1 MYRRTRSFSLLLVLL
16 LLLTFIPGD
25 HHHHHHHHHLPPDMR
40 VMQLGHGRNNQL
52 LNLGVGILARQLVG
66 AQGPALG
73 VPPSGGH
80 GRGRRRHAQPGV
92 GAAGADKDHLPLA
105 RGQQVADDEVV
116 LVAVERV
123 ARLADEDGRV
133 RLELVRDDHAL
144 GRPAVDEVLEELGHG
159 VEVDDEALGAGDARR
174 GVKVVKLLVHVG
186 GDNDSVGGLDLVL
199 GHALRRHEKVRHGG
213 GQVQQAPGPQ
223 GPHEARQGAQLVQVV
238 ADGDEGDHEQH
249 VGVAGA
255 AVLGQHVAHLGGVV
269 AGAPL
274 DLARRPGA
282 QEVEEAVLGVGE
294 VARVGEQA
302 ELAVQEDDGVAG
314 LEEVLGRGGP
324 AGARREVVDEADRL
338 LLEGHRRAARRDEHH
353 AAGGEGVRVDEGGGE
368 ARVFLEGARRRV
380 GGEVDVLVGGRGGR
394 RRRRG
399 HCGGRGWGRR

>member
-1 MYRRTRSFSLLLVLL
+1 
-16 LLLTFIPGD
+16 
-25 HHHHHHHHHLPPDMR
+25 MR
-40 VMQLGHGRNNQL
+40 VMQLGHRRNNQL

-123 ARLADEDGRV
+123 ARLADEEGRV

-174 GVKVVKLLVHVG
+174 GVEVVKLLVRVLGLDCGHNG
-186 GDNDSVGGLDLVL
+186 VGGLDLVL
-199 GHALRRHEKVRHGG
+199 GHALRRHEKVGHGG
-213 GQVQQAPGPQ
+213 GQVQQAPGPE

-274 DLARRPGA
+274 DLARGPGA

-338 LLEGHRRAARRDEHH
+338 LLEGHRGAARRDEHH

-368 ARVFLEGARRRV
+368 ACVFLEGARRRV
-380 GGEVDVLVGGRGGR
+380 GGEVDVLVGGGRRR

-399 HCGGRGWGRR
+399 HCGGRRRGRR